1 MGLHIANGDV
11 LAAQLPLRPC
21 AGIVLFNR
29 EGRVWIG
36 RRPRPKWASYAQPDI
51 DDFIWQPPQ
60 GGIGKGE
67 TARVAAFRE
76 LREET
81 GVINATL
88 ISELPVWLSYEL
100 PSDLLGVALKG
111 KYAGQRLRWF
121 AMRFEGRESEIDLG
135 AKGSVKSEFDS
146 WRWANL
152 EELPHL
158 ALPHKRPVYE
168 AVARAFAPLARAV
181 VA

>member
-1 MGLHIANGDV
+1 MGLHIAGGDV
-11 LAAQLPLRPC
+11 SAAQLPLRPC
-21 AGIVLFNR
+21 AGIILFNR
-29 EGRVWIG
+29 QGQVWIG

-51 DDFIWQPPQ
+51 DDYIWQPPQ

-88 ISELPVWLSYEL
+88 ISELPHWLSYEL
-100 PSDLLGVALKG
+100 PDDLLGVALKG
-111 KYAGQRLRWF
+111 KYAGQRQRWF

-146 WRWANL
+146 WRWADI
-152 EELPHL
+152 EELPDL
-158 ALPHKRPVYE
+158 ALAFKRPLYE
-168 AVARAFAPLARAV
+168 AVVRAFAPLANAGN
-181 VA
+181 